1 MDIVASLYRILI
13 KDTGVKLTEK
23 DMDKLVQIMITNRNQ
38 LINDV
43 ERTAYEQ
50 EYQIG
55 FENGEVEKAT
65 QLLTPILN

>member
-50 EYQIG
+50 GYQIG